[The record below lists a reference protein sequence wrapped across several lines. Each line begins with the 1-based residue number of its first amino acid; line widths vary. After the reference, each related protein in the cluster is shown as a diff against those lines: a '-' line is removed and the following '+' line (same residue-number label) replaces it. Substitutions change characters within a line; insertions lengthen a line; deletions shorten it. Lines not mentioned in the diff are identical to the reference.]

1 MSPMDAGWPWCV
13 RVTKGPLWPGCCQWR
28 RWCLCGKRWQWKLQH
43 FDFAV
48 NLKLLLQIKS
58 IDGEEEEEEE
68 VGEECDAP
76 DQSD

>member
-1 MSPMDAGWPWCV
+1 MSPMDAGWPGCV
-13 RVTKGPLWPGCCQWR
+13 SGTNGPPWPG
-28 RWCLCGKRWQWKLQH
+28 WCLCGKRWQWKLQH